1 MKPLSILLTDDQSM
15 FREGLSLLVKQHYP
29 DVKLYQA
36 SNGPEALQLLSRH
49 RIELMLLDIS
59 MPGMNGIEVA
69 HEALRDYYKTKI
81 IVLTQYDGE
90 AMITNLIHSGVHGF
104 LLKNSDSDEIKKAI
118 NTVLAGE
125 QYITPAIHHSL
136 LKKATTNNQPSINFS
151 KREAEVLV
159 YLKMGKSTR
168 EIAQKLQLKET
179 TISSYREGMLEKTK
193 TKNVAELISYAYENG
208 VLG

>member
-1 MKPLSILLTDDQSM
+1 MKPLSVLLTDDQSM
-15 FREGLSLLVKQHYP
+15 FREGLSLILKQHYP

-36 SNGPEALQLLSRH
+36 SDGPEALEMLSRH
-49 RIELMLLDIS
+49 KINLMLLDIS
-59 MPGMNGIEVA
+59 MPSMNGIEVA

-90 AMITNLIHSGVHGF
+90 AMIINLIQSGVHGF

-136 LKKATTNNQPSINFS
+136 LKKATTTNQPSINFS